1 MALNMHIMKVLC
13 RTLFDCTFTGVTG
26 HLRPQQLPF
35 TTKTGLVIDTAEQWN
50 RSRNQQ
56 RNWESLLQI
65 VSLRTQPMNV
75 VPPVKHKDGWH
86 FEFEVEAEGVLSS
99 EFGSSDLAGLVADCE
114 AVPMVTG
121 LDESGVVT
129 ATLHAQGTNQN
140 IWFTAINTPLEPDH
154 G

>member
-35 TTKTGLVIDTAEQWN
+35 TTKTGLVINTPEQWN
-50 RSRNQQ
+50 QARNQQ
-56 RNWESLLQI
+56 RNWESILQI

-75 VPPVKHKDGWH
+75 VLPIKQSDGWH

-99 EFGSSDLAGLVADCE
+99 DFASDDLAGLVADCE
-114 AVPMVTG
+114 GVPMVTD
-121 LDESGVVT
+121 LEEDAVVT

-140 IWFTAINTPLEPDH
+140 IWFSAINTPLEPDH

>member
-1 MALNMHIMKVLC
+1 MKVLC
-13 RTLFDCTFTGVTG
+13 RTLFDCTHTGVTG

-35 TTKTGLVIDTAEQWN
+35 TTKTGLVIHTPEQWN
-50 RSRNQQ
+50 LSRNQQ

-75 VPPVKHKDGWH
+75 VPPTKHTDGWH
-86 FEFEVEAEGVLSS
+86 FAFEVESEGVLSS
-99 EFGSSDLAGLVADCE
+99 GHGSDNLAGLVGDCE
-114 AVPMVTG
+114 GVPMVTD
-121 LDESGVVT
+121 LQEAEVIT

-140 IWFTAINTPLEPDH
+140 IWFSAINTPLEPDH

>member
-1 MALNMHIMKVLC
+1 MKVLC
-13 RTLFDCTFTGVTG
+13 RTLFDCTYTGVTG

-35 TTKTGLVIDTAEQWN
+35 TTKTGLTIDTPEQWN

-56 RNWESLLQI
+56 RNWESVLQI
-65 VSLRTQPMNV
+65 ISLRTQPMNV
-75 VPPVKHKDGWH
+75 VPPIKHKDSWH

-99 EFGSSDLAGLVADCE
+99 DISSDELAGLVSDCE
-114 AVPMVTG
+114 GVPMVTG
-121 LDESGVVT
+121 LNEESVIT

-140 IWFTAINTPLEPDH
+140 IWFTAINNSLENSD

>member
-13 RTLFDCTFTGVTG
+13 RTLFDCTYTGVTG
-26 HLRPQQLPF
+26 HFRAQQLPY
-35 TTKTGLVIDTAEQWN
+35 TTKSGLRLETMEDWN
-50 RSRNQQ
+50 RARNQQ

-75 VPPVKHKDGWH
+75 EYPIKQHDGWH

-99 EFGSSDLAGLVADCE
+99 GFGSSDLAGLVADCE
-114 AVPMVTG
+114 GVPMVTG
-121 LDESGVVT
+121 LDEAGAVT

-140 IWFTAINTPLEPDH
+140 IWFETVNNALENSD

>member
-1 MALNMHIMKVLC
+1 MKVLC
-13 RTLFDCTFTGVTG
+13 RTLFDCTHTGVTG

-35 TTKTGLVIDTAEQWN
+35 TTKTGLIINTPEQWN
-50 RSRNQQ
+50 LSRNQQ

-75 VPPVKHKDGWH
+75 VPPTKHTDGWH
-86 FEFEVEAEGVLSS
+86 FAFEVESEGVL
-99 EFGSSDLAGLVADCE
+99 GSGHGSDNLAGLVGDCE
-114 AVPMVTG
+114 GVPMVTD
-121 LDESGVVT
+121 LEEAEVIT

-140 IWFTAINTPLEPDH
+140 IWFSAINTPLEPKH

>member
-1 MALNMHIMKVLC
+1 MKVLC

-35 TTKTGLVIDTAEQWN
+35 VTKTGLVIDTPDQWN

-75 VPPVKHKDGWH
+75 VYPVKQKDVWH
-86 FEFEVEAEGVLSS
+86 FEFEVEAEGVLSGGYQTDELS
-99 EFGSSDLAGLVADCE
+99 GLVGDCE
-114 AVPMVTG
+114 GVPMIIG
-121 LDESGVVT
+121 LDESIAIT
-129 ATLHAQGTNQN
+129 STLHATGADQN
-140 IWFTAINTPLEPDH
+140 IWFTAINKPLEPEH

>member
-26 HLRPQQLPF
+26 HLRPQQFPF
-35 TTKTGLVIDTAEQWN
+35 TTKTGLVIDTPDQWN

-65 VSLRTQPMNV
+65 ISLRTQPMNV
-75 VPPVKHKDGWH
+75 VYPVKQKDGWH

-99 EFGSSDLAGLVADCE
+99 GHDAGTLDGLISDCE
-114 AVPMVTG
+114 GVPMITG
-121 LDESGVVT
+121 LDESIAVT

-140 IWFTAINTPLEPDH
+140 IWFQAINKPLESSN

>member
-1 MALNMHIMKVLC
+1 MKVLC
-13 RTLFDCTFTGVTG
+13 RTLFDCTHTGVTG

-35 TTKTGLVIDTAEQWN
+35 TTKTGLIINTPEQWN
-50 RSRNQQ
+50 LSRNQQ

-75 VPPVKHKDGWH
+75 VPPTKHTDGWH
-86 FEFEVEAEGVLSS
+86 FAFEVESEGVL
-99 EFGSSDLAGLVADCE
+99 GSGHGSDNLAGLVGDCE
-114 AVPMVTG
+114 GVPMVTD
-121 LDESGVVT
+121 LQEAEVIT

-140 IWFTAINTPLEPDH
+140 IWFSAINTPLEPKH

>member
-1 MALNMHIMKVLC
+1 MHIMKVLC
-13 RTLFDCTFTGVTG
+13 RTLFDCTHTGVTG

-35 TTKTGLVIDTAEQWN
+35 VTKTGLVIDTPEQWN

-75 VPPVKHKDGWH
+75 VPPTKHKDGWH
-86 FEFEVEAEGVLSS
+86 FAFEVEAEGVLSS

-121 LDESGVVT
+121 LDEAEVVT

-140 IWFTAINTPLEPDH
+140 IWFTAINTPLEPEH

>member
-1 MALNMHIMKVLC
+1 MHIMKVLC

-35 TTKTGLVIDTAEQWN
+35 TTKTGLTIDTPEQWN

-65 VSLRTQPMNV
+65 ISLRTQPMNV
-75 VPPVKHKDGWH
+75 VPPIKHKDGWH

-99 EFGSSDLAGLVADCE
+99 DFAADDLAGLGGRLRRCAHGHRLGRSRSCYCYIACARRQIKTFGSA
-114 AVPMVTG
+114 AV
-121 LDESGVVT
+121 
-129 ATLHAQGTNQN
+129 
-140 IWFTAINTPLEPDH
+140 NTSLEPH
-154 G
+154 NG

>member
-1 MALNMHIMKVLC
+1 MKVMC
-13 RTLFDCTFTGVTG
+13 RTLFDCNHTGVTG

-35 TTKTGLVIDTAEQWN
+35 TTKTGLVIDTPDQWN

-75 VPPVKHKDGWH
+75 VYPVKQKDGWH

-99 EFGSSDLAGLVADCE
+99 DIGSSDLAGLVADCE
-114 AVPMVTG
+114 GVPMVTG
-121 LDESGVVT
+121 LDEVAVVT
-129 ATLHAQGTNQN
+129 ATLYAQGTNQN
-140 IWFTAINTPLEPDH
+140 IWFQAINKPLESSN